1 MRLNASVFYSLH
13 RPAECDRRVYLRANG
28 VAEAEPSPYEEVIR
42 EIGKEYELKHL
53 ATFPGFLDL
62 SKGSEEERI
71 KRTIDAVSSGE
82 PVIYQPLFASKTML
96 KEESVMLVG
105 EPDLLIQD
113 EHGYRIR
120 DVKISR
126 RITEKDH
133 PEILLQIGIYGWLFE
148 QALKRKPVQ
157 LEVFS
162 GTGAIEVIPAE
173 WAERSLEQV
182 DRILQISKS
191 VTEPYS
197 PVGWTKCGP
206 CAFQQRC
213 WTQAVNAKDVA
224 TVPGVDKGLATELFG
239 QGMQTIQDLLRNFN
253 EDSLSKLA
261 RPWGERTQK
270 VGKAAAKILRFAR
283 AIDSGKEE
291 LVQIPKIPPAE
302 NYVMF
307 DLEGLPPQ
315 LDELEKVFL
324 WGIQV
329 FGVRPGPYVGE
340 IAGGGQEGD
349 KAGWFSFLGAARE
362 IFKEYGDI
370 KFVHWATYEKT
381 KLSTY
386 LKRYGDMD
394 GVGERVMANLL
405 DLLPITQDSI
415 ALPLPSYSLKVIE
428 KYVGFK
434 RTQDEYGGDWAMA
447 TFIRATELG
456 DDAKRR
462 ELLESI
468 RTYNKED
475 LGATWAVLSWL
486 RTKGA

>member
-1 MRLNASVFYSLH
+1 
-13 RPAECDRRVYLRANG
+13 
-28 VAEAEPSPYEEVIR
+28 
-42 EIGKEYELKHL
+42 
-53 ATFPGFLDL
+53 
-62 SKGSEEERI
+62 
-71 KRTIDAVSSGE
+71 
-82 PVIYQPLFASKTML
+82 
-96 KEESVMLVG
+96 
-105 EPDLLIQD
+105 
-113 EHGYRIR
+113 
-120 DVKISR
+120 
-126 RITEKDH
+126 
-133 PEILLQIGIYGWLFE
+133 
-148 QALKRKPVQ
+148 
-157 LEVFS
+157 
-162 GTGAIEVIPAE
+162 
-173 WAERSLEQV
+173 
-182 DRILQISKS
+182 
-191 VTEPYS
+191 
-197 PVGWTKCGP
+197 
-206 CAFQQRC
+206 
-213 WTQAVNAKDVA
+213 
-224 TVPGVDKGLATELFG
+224 
-239 QGMQTIQDLLRNFN
+239 MQTIQDLLRNFN